1 MFQEVIDTAYVENII
16 IYPDGSEFS
25 RQFSIVHF
33 YRQNTDAKLLR
44 PFISMDP
51 LLSYI
56 NCCTAH
62 CSSVRFWI

>member
-1 MFQEVIDTAYVENII
+1 MPDRVTSVENII
-16 IYPDGSEFS
+16 IIYPDVSEFS
-25 RQFSIVHF
+25 RQFSIVCF
-33 YRQNTDAKLLR
+33 YRQNTDAKLLS

-62 CSSVRFWI
+62 YSSVAFWI